1 MNLIKSK
8 MKLLILI
15 CLLILSIYSVDN
27 AQTFNKPGVTSAQFL
42 KIGVSARAEAMGQS
56 VASFIDDA
64 SATYYNP
71 SGLMNI
77 KNNNLFTGYTF
88 MPANVGLSFL
98 SLSKRVGD
106 NDAFAVSVIALR
118 SDEMKIRTVLSPEGT
133 GQTFHVAEYAFGV
146 HYAHNF
152 TADLKI
158 GFTFRYLHMNQV
170 SNQFSKG
177 SWSSDMGIQYDTGL
191 EGILEG
197 LKIGMVVDNFG
208 PEVKFVNESYGLPL
222 KYVIGFSKPVELN
235 NDNNVLLAFNWVKS
249 IDEKQKAHV
258 GFEYSFF
265 DLLKLRGG
273 YKFESDSET
282 WSGGF
287 GVAQNIYQFDIKIDY
302 SYSDYALLG
311 GLHRITAGI
320 NLN

>member
-1 MNLIKSK
+1 MNIIKNK
-8 MKLLILI
+8 MKLILLFSLGLI
-15 CLLILSIYSVDN
+15 SIYSVNN

-42 KIGVSARAEAMGQS
+42 KIGVSARAEGMGQS

-64 SATYYNP
+64 SASFYNP

-77 KNNNLFTGYTF
+77 KEDNLFVGYTF

-98 SLSKRVGD
+98 SFSKRISD
-106 NDAFAVSVIALR
+106 NDALAVSVIAFR
-118 SDEMKIRTVLSPEGT
+118 SDEMKIRTVLMPEGT
-133 GQTFHVAEYAFGV
+133 GQTFHVAEYALGL

-152 TADLKI
+152 TEDLKI
-158 GFTFRYLHMNQV
+158 GFTLRYLHMNLV
-170 SNQFSKG
+170 GDQFSRG
-177 SWSSDMGIQYDTGL
+177 SWSADMGIQYDTGL

-208 PEVKFVNESYGLPL
+208 PEVKFINESYGLPL

-235 NDNNVLLAFNWVKS
+235 SENNILLAFNWVKS

-258 GFEYSFF
+258 GLEYSFVNF
-265 DLLKLRGG
+265 LYLRGG

-287 GVAQNIYQFDIKIDY
+287 GIAQNIFQYNIKIDY

-311 GLHRITAGI
+311 GLHRITVGI
-320 NLN
+320 HL